1 MLKISRLDVSYGGLH
16 ALADVSLE
24 IGEGEFVTIVGPN
37 GAGKT
42 TLLKAIGG
50 SVSPAAGRIEYR
62 GQDIADRPSHARARL
77 GIAHVPEGRKVFS
90 SLSVLEN
97 LEMGSYRSAAKPQ
110 RAEGLE
116 AVYGLFPVLRERRAQ
131 LAGSLSGGEQQMLAI
146 GRGLMARPDL
156 LLLDEP
162 LAGLSRDGV
171 ETMAALVRRVR
182 DAGVS
187 VVIIEHTM
195 YAVVQLVDR
204 LVVLDHGRRIAE
216 GLPNDVV
223 RDPAV
228 IEAYLGKRWLRH
240 AENLKA

>member
-1 MLKISRLDVSYGGLH
+1 MLRVDNLSVSYDGLH
-16 ALADVSLE
+16 ALVDVSLDV
-24 IGEGEFVTIVGPN
+24 GEGEFVTIVGPN

-50 SVSPAAGRIEYR
+50 GVPPAGGRIEYR
-62 GQDIADRPSHARARL
+62 GEDIAGRPSHARARL

-97 LEMGSYRSAAKPQ
+97 LEMGSYRAAARAQ

-116 AVYGLFPVLRERRAQ
+116 SVYGLFPVLHERRTQ

-162 LAGLSRDGV
+162 SQGLGPRIVEIIFEAIAAIRRARRLTILLVEQRVVEALELCDRGYVLETGRVTLVGERETLLADP
-171 ETMAALVRRVR
+171 RVQ
-182 DAGVS
+182 
-187 VVIIEHTM
+187 H
-195 YAVVQLVDR
+195 
-204 LVVLDHGRRIAE
+204 
-216 GLPNDVV
+216 
-223 RDPAV
+223 
-228 IEAYLGKRWLRH
+228 AYLG
-240 AENLKA
+240 A

>member
-50 SVSPAAGRIEYR
+50 SVPPAAGRIEYR

-162 LAGLSRDGV
+162 SQGLGPRIVELIFEAIAAIRRARRLTILLVEQRVVEALELCDRGYVLETGRVTLVGERETLLADP
-171 ETMAALVRRVR
+171 RVQ
-182 DAGVS
+182 
-187 VVIIEHTM
+187 H
-195 YAVVQLVDR
+195 
-204 LVVLDHGRRIAE
+204 
-216 GLPNDVV
+216 
-223 RDPAV
+223 
-228 IEAYLGKRWLRH
+228 AYLG
-240 AENLKA
+240 A

>member
-24 IGEGEFVTIVGPN
+24 VGEGEFVTIVGPN

-131 LAGSLSGGEQQMLAI
+131 LAVSLSGGEQQMLAI

-162 LAGLSRDGV
+162 SQGLGPRIVELIFEAIAAIRRARRLTILLVEQRVVEALELCDRGYVLETGRVTLVGERETLLADP
-171 ETMAALVRRVR
+171 RVQ
-182 DAGVS
+182 
-187 VVIIEHTM
+187 H
-195 YAVVQLVDR
+195 
-204 LVVLDHGRRIAE
+204 
-216 GLPNDVV
+216 
-223 RDPAV
+223 
-228 IEAYLGKRWLRH
+228 AYLG
-240 AENLKA
+240 A

>member
-1 MLKISRLDVSYGGLH
+1 MLKISGLSVSYGGLH

-24 IGEGEFVTIVGPN
+24 VGEGEFVTIVGPN

-50 SVSPAAGRIEYR
+50 GVPAVGRIEYR
-62 GQDIADRPSHARARL
+62 GENIAGRPSHVRARL

-97 LEMGSYRSAAKPQ
+97 LEMGSYRSAARAQ
-110 RAEGLE
+110 RAEGLDS
-116 AVYGLFPVLRERRAQ
+116 VYGLFPVLRERRTQ

-162 LAGLSRDGV
+162 SQGLGPRIVEALELCDRGYVLETGRVTLVGERETLLADP
-171 ETMAALVRRVR
+171 RVQ
-182 DAGVS
+182 
-187 VVIIEHTM
+187 H
-195 YAVVQLVDR
+195 
-204 LVVLDHGRRIAE
+204 
-216 GLPNDVV
+216 
-223 RDPAV
+223 
-228 IEAYLGKRWLRH
+228 AYLG
-240 AENLKA
+240 A

>member
-1 MLKISRLDVSYGGLH
+1 MLKISGLSVSYGGLH

-24 IGEGEFVTIVGPN
+24 VGEGEFVTIVGPN

-50 SVSPAAGRIEYR
+50 GVVPAGGRIEYR
-62 GQDIADRPSHARARL
+62 GENIAGRPSHARARL

-97 LEMGSYRSAAKPQ
+97 LEMGSYRSAARPL

-116 AVYGLFPVLRERRAQ
+116 GVYRLFPVLRERRTQ

-162 LAGLSRDGV
+162 SQGLGPRIVEIIFEAIAAIRRARRLTILLVEQRVVEALELCDRGYVLETGRVTLVGERETLLADP
-171 ETMAALVRRVR
+171 RVQ
-182 DAGVS
+182 
-187 VVIIEHTM
+187 H
-195 YAVVQLVDR
+195 
-204 LVVLDHGRRIAE
+204 
-216 GLPNDVV
+216 
-223 RDPAV
+223 
-228 IEAYLGKRWLRH
+228 AYLG
-240 AENLKA
+240 A